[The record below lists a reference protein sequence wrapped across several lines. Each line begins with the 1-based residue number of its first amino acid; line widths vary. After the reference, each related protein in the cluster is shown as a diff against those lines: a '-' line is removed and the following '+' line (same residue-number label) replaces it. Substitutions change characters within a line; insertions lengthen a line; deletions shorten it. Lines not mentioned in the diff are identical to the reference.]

1 MQNKITNNK
10 YKVALFS
17 EVYGKAGTGGTTSR
31 HYNIAK
37 VLKANNI
44 DFKVFGFNP
53 QQVHKDYKLPEAVGG
68 TPLHYNDY
76 NIFWVEQGFSTI
88 YDLNKRGIFP
98 ILGCNLIPNSAS
110 GHCLP
115 YLDEAGK
122 KRQESSVINE
132 KRWVNTLKGAFWC
145 SQSFFQEKEYKRLGL
160 PFNQKVHRLNN
171 PVDTERFKP
180 IEKDRGEK
188 FKIAWVGKENWAKA
202 PWILKQIATA
212 LPDMEFHYISNEAST
227 IDFPSNVKMVL
238 NNENSKMPEL
248 LNACDLYIS
257 TSVTENQCLAGLE
270 AMSCGLP
277 IICFRTSGQPE
288 IVKHDYNGYLVDL
301 ANIEHFII
309 EIKRME
315 SDDLRR
321 INFGLNNR
329 EYILNNFSFK
339 ACFEQYKKIFDIY
352 LGEQI

>member
-17 EVYGKAGTGGTTSR
+17 EVYGKPGTGGTTSR

-53 QQVHKDYKLPEAVGG
+53 QQVHPDYQLPEAVGG
-68 TPLHYNDY
+68 IPLNLNDY
-76 NIFWVEQGFSTI
+76 NIFWVEQGFRTI
-88 YDLNKRGIFP
+88 YDLNTKGIFP
-98 ILGCNLIPNSAS
+98 ILGCNLVPNSAS
-110 GHCLP
+110 QHCLP
-115 YLDEAGK
+115 YLDEVGK
-122 KRQESSVINE
+122 KRQESSIVNE
-132 KRWVNTLKGAFWC
+132 KRWMATLKGKFWC

-160 PFNQKVHRLNN
+160 PFNEKVYRLNN

-180 IEKDRGEK
+180 TDRIRDEK
-188 FKIAWVGKENWAKA
+188 FKVAWVGKQNWAKA
-202 PWILKQIATA
+202 PWILKEIVNA
-212 LPDMEFHYISNEAST
+212 LPEIEFHYISNEAST
-227 IDFPSNVKMVL
+227 IQFPSNVNMIL
-238 NNENSKMPEL
+238 NNENSVMPKL

-277 IICFRTSGQPE
+277 VICFKTSGWDE
-288 IVKHDYNGYLVDL
+288 IVKHDWNGYLVDL
-301 ANIEHFII
+301 ANIEHFIS

-315 SDDLRR
+315 ADDLRR

-329 EYILNNFSFK
+329 QYILDNFSFD
-339 ACFEQYKKIFDIY
+339 ACFEQYKAIWDIY
-352 LGEQI
+352 LGK

>member
-1 MQNKITNNK
+1 MLNKIINNK

-17 EVYGKAGTGGTTSR
+17 EVYGKPGTGGTTSR

-44 DFKVFGFNP
+44 PFKIFGFNP
-53 QQVHKDYKLPEAVGG
+53 QQVHPDYQLPEAVGG
-68 TPLHYNDY
+68 VPLNLSEF
-76 NIFWVEQGFSTI
+76 NIFWVEQGFKTI
-88 YDLNKRGIFP
+88 YDLNTRGIFP
-98 ILGCNLIPNSAS
+98 ILGCNLLPNSAS
-110 GHCLP
+110 QHCLP

-122 KRQESSVINE
+122 ARQESSIINE
-132 KRWVNTLKGAFWC
+132 KRWIASLKGAFWC

-160 PFNQKVHRLNN
+160 PFDQKVYRLNN

-180 IEKDRGEK
+180 TDRVRGEK
-188 FKIAWVGKENWAKA
+188 FKVAWVGKQNWAKA
-202 PWILKQIATA
+202 PWILKEIAIA
-212 LPDMEFHYISNEAST
+212 LPNIEFHYISNEAST
-227 IDFPSNVKMVL
+227 IQFPSNVKMVL
-238 NNENSKMPEL
+238 NNENSIMPKL

-277 IICFRTSGQPE
+277 VIVFKTSGWDE
-288 IVKHDYNGYLVDL
+288 IIKHDYNGYLVDL

-315 SDDLRR
+315 ADDLRR

-329 EYILNNFSFK
+329 EYILDNFSFS
-339 ACFEQYKKIFDIY
+339 ACCEQYKQIFDIY
-352 LGEQI
+352 LGE

>member
-1 MQNKITNNK
+1 ME

-17 EVYGKAGTGGTTSR
+17 EVYGKPGTGGTTSR

-53 QQVHKDYKLPEAVGG
+53 QQVHPDYQLPEAIGG
-68 TPLHYNDY
+68 IPLNLSEY
-76 NIFWVEQGFSTI
+76 NIFWVEQGFRTI
-88 YDLNKRGIFP
+88 YTLNERGIFP
-98 ILGCNLIPNSAS
+98 ILGCNLVPNSAS
-110 GHCLP
+110 QHVLP

-122 KRQESSVINE
+122 ARQESSIINE
-132 KRWVNTLKGAFWC
+132 KRWIASLKGAFWC

-160 PFNQKVHRLNN
+160 PFDQKVYRLNN

-180 IEKDRGEK
+180 TDRVRNEK
-188 FKIAWVGKENWAKA
+188 FKVAWVGKQNWAKA
-202 PWILKQIATA
+202 PWILKEIASK
-212 LPDMEFHYISNEAST
+212 LPEIDFYYISNEPST
-227 IDFPSNVKMVL
+227 IQFSSNVKMVL
-238 NNENSKMPEL
+238 NNENSVMPKL
-248 LNACDLYIS
+248 LNECDLYIS

-270 AMSCGLP
+270 AMACGLSV
-277 IICFRTSGQPE
+277 IVFKTSGWDE

-301 ANIEHFII
+301 ANIEHFIN

-315 SDDLRR
+315 ADDLRR

-329 EYILNNFSFK
+329 EFILDNFSFS
-339 ACFEQYKKIFDIY
+339 ACWEQYKQIFDIY
-352 LGEQI
+352 LGK